1 MNKLKANTKHS
12 RSGRLAQSLEV
23 ICLVLAV
30 MFSGTGGVALASV
43 LAAPARGLGS
53 AVNFQVLGG
62 STVTNTGATVVAG
75 ELGTS
80 PGTTI
85 TGFPPGI
92 VTEGGKTHMGDAL
105 ALQAQNDVTLAYNS
119 SAGQP
124 CNIHLA
130 DQELGGK
137 TLTPDVY
144 CFSSLAQL
152 TGQLVLDAQ
161 GDAAA
166 VWIIQIPGGLSTA
179 SNSSVIVTNG
189 GGVCNVFWI
198 VGESATIGTG
208 SAFAGNILALT
219 SITMATGANLSG
231 RAFARNGAVT
241 LDTNTISK
249 PPCAQ
254 APAPTPVPAP
264 SHVSVEYQ
272 CANDGRVV
280 VSVGLTAG
288 VIVSGLGE
296 DITSATGTGN
306 NPIVRYLSPGHYE
319 WRATPPAGSLLDVD
333 HGVVDKT
340 TCSAPAI
347 PTATRVPVVAPTAVA
362 TRVPVAF
369 PVAGADLRDGRAL
382 DAPQFTSVSLGLLSL
397 GLLSLGLGLI
407 LFALK
412 RK

>member
-1 MNKLKANTKHS
+1 MKANTKHS
-12 RSGRLAQSLEV
+12 RWGSLARSLATM
-23 ICLVLAV
+23 CLILAV
-30 MFSGTGGVALASV
+30 MFSGTGGVALAAV
-43 LAAPARGLGS
+43 LASPALGLGS
-53 AVNFQVLGG
+53 AAGFQVLGG
-62 STVTNTGATVVAG
+62 STVTNTGASVIAGDLGVA
-75 ELGTS
+75 

-85 TGFPPGI
+85 TGFPPGL
-92 VTEGGKTHMGDAL
+92 VTDGGATHAGDAL
-105 ALQAQNDVTLAYNS
+105 ALQAQSDVALAYNS

-161 GDAAA
+161 GNAAA

-198 VGESATIGTG
+198 VGESATIGAG
-208 SAFAGNILALT
+208 SSFAGNILALT
-219 SITMATGANLSG
+219 SITLAPGANLSG
-231 RAFARNGAVT
+231 RALARNGAVT

-249 PPCAQ
+249 APCSQ
-254 APAPTPVPAP
+254 PPAPTPVPAL

-272 CANDGRVV
+272 CAADGRVV

-319 WRATPPAGSLLDVD
+319 WRATPPVGSVMDVE
-333 HGVVDKT
+333 HGVVDKA
-340 TCSAPAI
+340 TCSPPPVPTPALV
-347 PTATRVPVVAPTAVA
+347 PTVVRVPVVFPA
-362 TRVPVAF
+362 T
-369 PVAGADLRDGRAL
+369 GADLEDAPVL
-382 DAPQFTSVSLGLLSL
+382 DAPHSMIVSLGLLSL
-397 GLLSLGLGLI
+397 GFLSLGLGLI
-407 LFALK
+407 LFALR

>member
-1 MNKLKANTKHS
+1 MKANTNHS
-12 RSGRLAQSLEV
+12 WLGRLVRSLEV
-23 ICLVLAV
+23 ICLILAV
-30 MFSGTGGVALASV
+30 ISGTGGIALASD

-53 AVNFQVLGG
+53 AANFQVLGG

-124 CNIHLA
+124 CNTHLA
-130 DQELGGK
+130 GQELGGQ

-152 TGQLVLDAQ
+152 TGQLVFDAQ
-161 GDAAA
+161 GNAAA

-198 VGESATIGTG
+198 VGESATIGAG
-208 SAFAGNILALT
+208 SAFAGNVLALT
-219 SITMATGANLSG
+219 SITMATGASLSG

-241 LDTNTISK
+241 LDSNNISK

-264 SHVSVEYQ
+264 SHVSVDYQ

-296 DITSATGTGN
+296 DITSAAGTGS

-319 WRATPPAGSLLDVD
+319 WRATPPAGSLMDVD
-333 HGVVDKT
+333 HGVVDK

-347 PTATRVPVVAPTAVA
+347 PTATLVPVVAPTIVP
-362 TRVPVAF
+362 TGMPVAL
-369 PVAGADLRDGRAL
+369 PISGADLRN

-397 GLLSLGLGLI
+397 GFLSLGFGLI
-407 LFALK
+407 LFALR

>member
-1 MNKLKANTKHS
+1 MNKLTANTTHS
-12 RSGRLAQSLEV
+12 RLDRLAQSLEV
-23 ICLVLAV
+23 ICLVFAV
-30 MFSGTGGVALASV
+30 VFNGTGGIALASV

-53 AVNFQVLGG
+53 AANFQVLGG
-62 STVTNTGATVVAG
+62 STVTNTGATIVAG

-105 ALQAQNDVTLAYNS
+105 ALQAQNDAALAYNS
-119 SAGQP
+119 SAGQA
-124 CNIHLA
+124 CNTHLA

-161 GDAAA
+161 GNDAA

-179 SNSSVIVTNG
+179 SNSSVVVTNG

-198 VGESATIGTG
+198 VGESATIGAD

-219 SITMATGANLSG
+219 SITMATGASLSG
-231 RAFARNGAVT
+231 RALARNGAVT

-254 APAPTPVPAP
+254 APVPTPVPAP
-264 SHVSVEYQ
+264 AHVSVEYQ
-272 CANDGRVV
+272 CATDGRVV
-280 VSVGLTAG
+280 VNVGLTAG

-296 DITSATGTGN
+296 DITSAADTGS
-306 NPIVRYLSPGHYE
+306 NPIARYLSPGYYE

-333 HGVVDKT
+333 HGVVDKP
-340 TCSAPAI
+340 TCSTPASPTSTPAPI
-347 PTATRVPVVAPTAVA
+347 VAPTAAV
-362 TRVPVAF
+362 F
-369 PVAGADLRDGRAL
+369 PVTGADLGEARVLA
-382 DAPQFTSVSLGLLSL
+382 APQMMSVSLGFLSL
-397 GLLSLGLGLI
+397 GFLSLGLGLI
-407 LFALK
+407 VFALR

>member
-12 RSGRLAQSLEV
+12 PSGRLARSLEV

-30 MFSGTGGVALASV
+30 MFSGTDGVALASV
-43 LAAPARGLGS
+43 LAAPVRGLGS
-53 AVNFQVLGG
+53 AANFQVLGG

-105 ALQAQNDVTLAYNS
+105 ALQAQNDVALAYNS

-124 CNIHLA
+124 CNTHLPG
-130 DQELGGK
+130 QELGGK

-152 TGQLVLDAQ
+152 TGQLVFDAQ
-161 GDAAA
+161 GDVAA

-179 SNSSVIVTNG
+179 SNSSVVVTNG

-198 VGESATIGTG
+198 VGESATIGAG

-219 SITMATGANLSG
+219 SITMATGASLSG

-254 APAPTPVPAP
+254 APAPNPVPIP

-272 CANDGRVV
+272 CANDGRLV

-296 DITSATGTGN
+296 DITSATDTGN
-306 NPIVRYLSPGHYE
+306 NKIVRYLSPGHYE
-319 WRATPPAGSLLDVD
+319 WLATPPAGSLLDID
-333 HGVVDKT
+333 HGVVDK

-347 PTATRVPVVAPTAVA
+347 PTPTLVPVATRVPVVIPIS
-362 TRVPVAF
+362 
-369 PVAGADLRDGRAL
+369 GADLRDVPAL
-382 DAPQFTSVSLGLLSL
+382 DAPQFPSISLGLLSL
-397 GLLSLGLGLI
+397 GFLSFGLGLI
-407 LFALK
+407 VFALK

>member
-1 MNKLKANTKHS
+1 MNKLTANTTYS
-12 RSGRLAQSLEV
+12 RLDRLAQSLEV
-23 ICLVLAV
+23 ICLVFTV
-30 MFSGTGGVALASV
+30 VFNGTGGIALASV

-53 AVNFQVLGG
+53 AANFQVLGG

-105 ALQAQNDVTLAYNS
+105 ALQAQNDAALAYNS

-144 CFSSLAQL
+144 CFSSLAKL

-161 GDAAA
+161 GNAAA

-179 SNSSVIVTNG
+179 SNSSVVVTNG

-198 VGESATIGTG
+198 VGESATIGAS

-219 SITMATGANLSG
+219 SITLATGASLSG
-231 RAFARNGAVT
+231 RALARNGAVT

-249 PPCAQ
+249 PSCAQ
-254 APAPTPVPAP
+254 APTPTPTPPPAP
-264 SHVSVEYQ
+264 APAHVSVESQ
-272 CANDGRVV
+272 CAADGRVV

-296 DITSATGTGN
+296 DITSATGTGS
-306 NPIVRYLSPGHYE
+306 NPIARYLSPGYYE

-333 HGVVDKT
+333 HGVVDKA
-340 TCSAPAI
+340 TCTPAI
-347 PTATRVPVVAPTAVA
+347 PTPTTAPVVAPTAAV
-362 TRVPVAF
+362 F
-369 PVAGADLRDGRAL
+369 PVTGADPGEARVLAV
-382 DAPQFTSVSLGLLSL
+382 PQMTSVSLGFLSL

-407 LFALK
+407 VVALR

>member
-1 MNKLKANTKHS
+1 MKANTKS
-12 RSGRLAQSLEV
+12 STLGRLARSLEV
-23 ICLVLAV
+23 IGLVLAV

-43 LAAPARGLGS
+43 LVAPARGLGS
-53 AVNFQVLGG
+53 AASFEVLGG
-62 STVTNTGATVVAG
+62 STVTNTGATFIAG
-75 ELGTS
+75 DLGAA

-85 TGFPPGI
+85 TGFPPGL
-92 VTEGGKTHMGDAL
+92 VTDGGATHAGDAL
-105 ALQAQNDVTLAYNS
+105 ALQAQSDVTLAYNS

-124 CNIHLA
+124 CNTHLA
-130 DQELGGK
+130 DRELGGK

-152 TGQLVLDAQ
+152 TGQLVLDAK
-161 GDAAA
+161 GDTAA

-179 SNSSVIVTNG
+179 NNSSVVVTNG

-198 VGESATIGTG
+198 VGESATIGAG
-208 SAFAGNILALT
+208 SSFAGNILALT
-219 SITMATGANLSG
+219 SITLAPGANLSG

-249 PPCAQ
+249 APCAQ
-254 APAPTPVPAP
+254 APAPVPAP

-272 CANDGRVV
+272 CASDGRVV

-306 NPIVRYLSPGHYE
+306 NQVVRYLSPGYYE
-319 WRATPPAGSLLDVD
+319 WRATPPTGSVLDVD
-333 HGVVDKT
+333 HGVVDKA
-340 TCSAPAI
+340 TCSTVAI
-347 PTATRVPVVAPTAVA
+347 PAPTPVPIAPIVPVII
-362 TRVPVAF
+362 PVT
-369 PVAGADLRDGRAL
+369 GADLGDAHVL
-382 DAPQFTSVSLGLLSL
+382 AAPQMMSVSLGFLSL
-397 GLLSLGLGLI
+397 GFLSLGVGLI
-407 LFALK
+407 VFALR

>member
-1 MNKLKANTKHS
+1 MKANTNP
-12 RSGRLAQSLEV
+12 RTFGRLLRSLEV

-43 LAAPARGLGS
+43 LVSPARGLGS
-53 AVNFQVLGG
+53 AASFEVLGG
-62 STVTNTGATVVAG
+62 STVTNTGASVVAG
-75 ELGTS
+75 DLGVA

-92 VTEGGKTHMGDAL
+92 VTDGGATHAGDAL
-105 ALQAQNDVTLAYNS
+105 ALQAQSDVALSYNS

-124 CNIHLA
+124 CNVHLA
-130 DQELGGK
+130 DRELGGK

-144 CFSSLAQL
+144 CFTSLAQL

-161 GDAAA
+161 GNTAA

-179 SNSSVIVTNG
+179 NNSSVLVTNG

-198 VGESATIGTG
+198 VGESATIGAG
-208 SAFAGNILALT
+208 SSFAGNILALT
-219 SITMATGANLSG
+219 SITLAPGANLSG

-249 PPCAQ
+249 APCSQ

-272 CANDGRVV
+272 CTVDGRVV

-288 VIVSGLGE
+288 VIVAGLGE
-296 DITSATGTGN
+296 DITSATGTGS
-306 NPIVRYLSPGHYE
+306 NPIARYLSPGYYQ
-319 WRATPPAGSLLDVD
+319 WRATPPTGSLLDVD
-333 HGVVDKT
+333 HGVVDKA
-340 TCSAPAI
+340 TCSAPAA
-347 PTATRVPVVAPTAVA
+347 PTPALVPTVVRVPVVI
-362 TRVPVAF
+362 PVT
-369 PVAGADLRDGRAL
+369 GADLGDARVQVAPHAL
-382 DAPQFTSVSLGLLSL
+382 GVSLGLLSL
-397 GLLSLGLGLI
+397 GFLSLGLGLI
-407 LFALK
+407 LLAVR

>member
-1 MNKLKANTKHS
+1 MNRLKANTKHS
-12 RSGRLAQSLEV
+12 RLDRLARSLEV
-23 ICLVLAV
+23 ICLVLTV

-53 AVNFQVLGG
+53 AANFQVLGG

-130 DQELGGK
+130 GQELGGK

-152 TGQLVLDAQ
+152 TGQLAFDAQ
-161 GDAAA
+161 GDTAA

-179 SNSSVIVTNG
+179 SNSSVVVTNG

-198 VGESATIGTG
+198 VGESATIGAG

-219 SITMATGANLSG
+219 SITMAPGASLSG
-231 RAFARNGAVT
+231 RALARNGAVT

-254 APAPTPVPAP
+254 APAPTPVPPPA
-264 SHVSVEYQ
+264 HVSVESQ
-272 CANDGRVV
+272 CTTDGRVV

-306 NPIVRYLSPGHYE
+306 NPIVRYLAPGRYE
-319 WRATPPAGSLLDVD
+319 WRATPPVGSLLDVD
-333 HGVVDKT
+333 HGVVDKA
-340 TCSAPAI
+340 TCALAI
-347 PTATRVPVVAPTAVA
+347 PTPTLVPVVVPTAAV
-362 TRVPVAF
+362 F
-369 PVAGADLRDGRAL
+369 PVTGADLEDARVLA
-382 DAPQFTSVSLGLLSL
+382 APQMMGVSLGFLSL

-407 LFALK
+407 VVALR